1 MPYIFAPIMRKNAIE
16 CEVERLI
23 EDVFSTIIMLR
34 PTGADEEGSL
44 IRMETDKDK
53 VHVCV
58 GDRIS
63 VYIEPKDVLMLE

>member
-1 MPYIFAPIMRKNAIE
+1 M
-16 CEVERLI
+16 I

-34 PTGADEEGSL
+34 PTGAGEDGSL

-53 VHVCV
+53 VHVSA
-58 GDRIS
+58 GDRVS